1 MKKDKSA
8 AAEAV
13 KLSDE
18 ELSRKVK
25 HYETIERIGGV
36 LVVAVFIVG
45 VVQALLQD
53 GVSGIPLLVLMIIL
67 GIVIMKMIPMR
78 AEEKKNALLI
88 QQLGGYFY
96 GELARMFGPEPE
108 NPEMPIDKSFL
119 KSTNPV
125 RSPWEDCRITDFHEG
140 VRNGMR
146 FSAANVLLS
155 RRLMVDHPE
164 DSGTYIS
171 GAFYGVVLRCRDV
184 CGPVTDIVLRD
195 RSEFEYVVRKNGI
208 PENVDDLRRYY
219 PTRKDGGLYDP
230 VAFSRYYSAH
240 TSDGKEADDAVT
252 PQLRELIGK
261 LEVLTA
267 NGRVAAFSLHNG
279 ELMLALHTSYTFS
292 CVPDKQDLKDIN
304 GIRMSYTASLTA
316 MAALL
321 DLIRESCAE
330 M

>member
-1 MKKDKSA
+1 MKKDKLSA
-8 AAEAV
+8 AEVV

-78 AEEKKNALLI
+78 AEEKKNTLLI

-108 NPEMPIDKSFL
+108 NPEMPIDESFL

-146 FSAANVLLS
+146 F
-155 RRLMVDHPE
+155 
-164 DSGTYIS
+164 
-171 GAFYGVVLRCRDV
+171 
-184 CGPVTDIVLRD
+184 CG
-195 RSEFEYVVRKNGI
+195 G
-208 PENVDDLRRYY
+208 
-219 PTRKDGGLYDP
+219 
-230 VAFSRYYSAH
+230 
-240 TSDGKEADDAVT
+240 
-252 PQLRELIGK
+252 
-261 LEVLTA
+261 
-267 NGRVAAFSLHNG
+267 
-279 ELMLALHTSYTFS
+279 
-292 CVPDKQDLKDIN
+292 
-304 GIRMSYTASLTA
+304 
-316 MAALL
+316 
-321 DLIRESCAE
+321 
-330 M
+330 